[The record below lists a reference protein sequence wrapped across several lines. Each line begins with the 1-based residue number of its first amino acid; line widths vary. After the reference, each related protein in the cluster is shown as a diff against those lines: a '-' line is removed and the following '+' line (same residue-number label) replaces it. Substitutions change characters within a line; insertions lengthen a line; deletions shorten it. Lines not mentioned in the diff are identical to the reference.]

1 MASRGE
7 GGLVRPVSGYICNG
21 RVTVLWENIVILVIS
36 MRMRYIL
43 TRTGHNGHGQT

>member
-7 GGLVRPVSGYICNG
+7 GGLVRPVLGYICDG

-36 MRMRYIL
+36 MRMKYIL